1 MKTRHAAIARLALP
15 LALFAAVPQ
24 AGRATPVD
32 FVTTTDHYYPSFSG
46 AIDSASTGP
55 AASLTWES
63 AIYGGGGSGAQ
74 NIFID
79 FTTATGVIT
88 DVLFNGF
95 SQTSSV
101 EDTLTLDGAKSGNT
115 LIGTNCV
122 STSTTACL
130 VATGSA
136 QDLDATITTLN
147 GGQGIFDG
155 GDISVTIGDAV
166 PVPEPVSLALLSTML
181 IGLFTWRWQRRA

>member
-1 MKTRHAAIARLALP
+1 MKIRHAAIAHLALP

-32 FVTTTDHYYPSFSG
+32 FVTTTDYYYPSFSG
-46 AIDSASTGP
+46 AIDSASTGA
-55 AASLTWES
+55 AASLTWKS
-63 AIYGGGGSGAQ
+63 AIYGGGAQ

-79 FTTATGVIT
+79 FTNATGVIS
-88 DVLFNGF
+88 DVLFNGT
-95 SQTSSV
+95 SQTSTI
-101 EDTLTLDGAKSGNT
+101 EDTLTLDGANSGNT

-136 QDLDATITTLN
+136 QNLDATIATLN
-147 GGQGIFDG
+147 GGQGIFEG

-166 PVPEPVSLALLSTML
+166 PVSEPVSLALLSTGL
-181 IGLFTWRWQRRA
+181 AGLFMWRRQRRA